1 MATKAQAKQVE
12 VAPQVKAEPKK
23 AAKPQW
29 EYKDRDVLFNNGKV
43 SINFYNTF

>member
-23 AAKPQW
+23 AAQPQW
-29 EYKDRDVLFNNGKV
+29 EFKDRRILFSNWK
-43 SINFYNTF
+43 SLH

>member
-23 AAKPQW
+23 AAQPQW
-29 EYKDRDVLFNNGKV
+29 EFKDRVYYLVTGK
-43 SINFYNTF
+43 SPINIYNTF